1 MKLLGLLGCFGDVD
15 RFECGEEI
23 DKDRCRGT
31 TYIFHFES
39 LEQVNVMWSTVAAL
53 S

>member
-1 MKLLGLLGCFGDVD
+1 MKLFRLPRCLGDVD

-31 TYIFHFES
+31 TYVSHFEPLKRAS
-39 LEQVNVMWSTVAAL
+39 VMWSTVPAL